1 MDKLTELIQE
11 AKPLYKQR
19 KRQKTMTT
27 MVLGLSLPMIFTI
40 SLFQLYIGG
49 SEVYIALENNT
60 LQTKLLEDEFG
71 LLGCNY

>member
-40 SLFQLYIGG
+40 SLFQLYISG
-49 SEVYIALENNT
+49 SEVYIALENST